1 MIRRPPRS
9 TRTDTLFPYTTLFR
23 SGTFA
28 VRSRWDAGRN
38 ERPQDAAGATPG
50 EIGSSNCNAR
60 GLSAVLEKT
69 PALSV
74 KFAPGEAGMLEGY
87 ASVFGGEPDRHGD
100 VFSAAPIWSRSEP
113 GPAHPFFWPPVQ
125 ASQFEQGPKVRK
137 VKPGLRTEIDHI

>member
-87 ASVFGGEPDRHGD
+87 ASVFGGAPDRHGD
-100 VFSAAPIWSRSEP
+100 VIQRGAYSKSDRKSVVP
-113 GPAHPFFWPPVQ
+113 GKSV
-125 ASQFEQGPKVRK
+125 SVR
-137 VKPGLRTEIDHI
+137 VGLGGRRILKKKKTK